1 MLQRIGLSALLF
13 MGAAAHAQTGVDAP
27 WVRATVAQQTSTG
40 AFMRIRSV
48 EGARLV
54 EVRSPAA
61 KSVEMHTMAMQGDVM
76 RMRQIDGLV
85 LPAGGAVDLAPGGH
99 HLMLVG
105 LVRPLKEGDTVPFTL
120 VVEGLDRKRENVEVT
135 ATVRALNSGAGE
147 AAGHVHKH

>member
-1 MLQRIGLSALLF
+1 
-13 MGAAAHAQTGVDAP
+13 
-27 WVRATVAQQTSTG
+27 
-40 AFMRIRSV
+40 MRIRSV

-61 KSVEMHTMAMQGDVM
+61 KSVEMHTMSMQGDVM

-85 LPAGGAVDLAPGGH
+85 LPAGGAVDLSPGGY

-105 LVRPLKEGDTVPFTL
+105 LVRPLKEGDSVPLTL
-120 VVEGLDRKRENVEVT
+120 VVEGLDRKRENVEVI
-135 ATVRALNSGAGE
+135 ATVRALTTAAGD

>member
-1 MLQRIGLSALLF
+1 MLQRIGLAALLF
-13 MGAAAHAQTGVDAP
+13 MGAAAHAQTRVEEP
-27 WVRATVAQQTSTG
+27 WVRATVAQQTATG
-40 AFMRIRSV
+40 AFMRIRSA

-61 KSVEMHTMAMQGDVM
+61 KSVEIHSMSMQGDVM

-85 LPAGGAVDLAPGGH
+85 LPAGGAVDLAPGGY

-105 LVRPLKEGDTVPFTL
+105 LVRPLKEGDSVPLTL
-120 VVEGLDRKRENVEVT
+120 VVEGLDRKRENVEVI
-135 ATVRALNSGAGE
+135 ATVRALTTAAGD

>member
-1 MLQRIGLSALLF
+1 MLHRLALAALLF
-13 MGAAAHAQTGVDAP
+13 AGTAALAQTRVDEP

-40 AFMRIRSV
+40 AFMRIRSA

-61 KSVEMHTMAMQGDVM
+61 QSVEIHSMTMQGDVM
-76 RMRQIDGLV
+76 RMRRIDGLV
-85 LPAGGAVDLAPGGH
+85 LPAGGAVDLGPSGY

-105 LVRPLKEGDTVPFTL
+105 LVRPLKAGDTVALTL
-120 VVEGLDRKRENVEVT
+120 VVEGLDRKRENVEVN
-135 ATVRALNSGAGE
+135 ATVRALTAAAGD